1 MLIIVACKE
10 ILSVNILKAASKWKF
25 ILKGML
31 YMINDNIRQYRKE
44 KGYSQEE
51 MAVKLHVVRQTVS
64 KWENGRSVPD
74 ADVLIR
80 MAEILDVSVNDLL
93 GIGIE
98 QDNIKNLTSELARV
112 NEVLAEKNKQENL
125 VKRANEKRGLIL
137 SLSFAAMLAVLGINN
152 PVVSVVL
159 SGGCIL
165 AAVFILYRNLALMTS
180 VTTDNMRLKIL
191 KIITIFHI
199 GILAAGIILAVL
211 TASGLVQFSEYEE
224 KMTAMFVV
232 AGIMIFMGIVSP
244 KLPFTR
250 HTGLRLPWTIRD
262 QDTWNLAHKILGYIS
277 LPLALLYVACSLT
290 IEYFQQVTFAVILL
304 WIGIPGGISY
314 IFYWRKMH
322 GRLKY

>member
-1 MLIIVACKE
+1 
-10 ILSVNILKAASKWKF
+10 
-25 ILKGML
+25 
-31 YMINDNIRQYRKE
+31 MINDNIKRYRKE

-74 ADVLIR
+74 AEVLIR
-80 MAEILDVSVNDLL
+80 MAEVLDVSVNDLL
-93 GIGIE
+93 GIEIE
-98 QDNIKNLTSELARV
+98 RDDVKDLTSELARV
-112 NEVLAEKNKQENL
+112 NEVLAEKNRQENL
-125 VKRANEKRGLIL
+125 VKRASEKRGLIL
-137 SLSFAAMLAVLGINN
+137 FLSFASILAVLGIKN

-180 VTTDNMRLKIL
+180 VTTDDMRLKVL
-191 KIITIFHI
+191 KITTIFNI
-199 GILAAGIILAVL
+199 GILMAGIILAAL
-211 TASGLVQFSEYEE
+211 TAAGVLRFSEQEE
-224 KMTAMFVV
+224 KMTAMFIV
-232 AGIMIFMGIVSP
+232 ACIMVFMGIVSP

-262 QDTWNLAHKILGYIS
+262 QETWNLAHRVLGYIS

-290 IEYFQQVTFAVILL
+290 MESFQQITLVTVLL

-322 GRLKY
+322 GNVLP

>member
-1 MLIIVACKE
+1 
-10 ILSVNILKAASKWKF
+10 
-25 ILKGML
+25 
-31 YMINDNIRQYRKE
+31 MINDNIKRYRKE

-74 ADVLIR
+74 AEVLIR
-80 MAEILDVSVNDLL
+80 MAEVLDVSVNDLL
-93 GIGIE
+93 GIEIE
-98 QDNIKNLTSELARV
+98 RDDVKDLTSELARV
-112 NEVLAEKNKQENL
+112 NEVLAEKNRQENL
-125 VKRANEKRGLIL
+125 VKRASEKRGLIL
-137 SLSFAAMLAVLGINN
+137 FLSFASMLAVLGIKN

-180 VTTDNMRLKIL
+180 VTTDDMRLKVL
-191 KIITIFHI
+191 KITTIFNI
-199 GILAAGIILAVL
+199 GILMAGIILAAL
-211 TASGLVQFSEYEE
+211 TAAGVLRFSEQEE
-224 KMTAMFVV
+224 KMTAMFIV
-232 AGIMIFMGIVSP
+232 ACIMVFMGIVSP

-262 QDTWNLAHKILGYIS
+262 QETWDLAHRILGYIS

-290 IEYFQQVTFAVILL
+290 MGPFQQITLVTVLL

-314 IFYWRKMH
+314 IFYWRKIH
-322 GRLKY
+322 GNVLP

>member
-1 MLIIVACKE
+1 
-10 ILSVNILKAASKWKF
+10 
-25 ILKGML
+25 
-31 YMINDNIRQYRKE
+31 MINDNIKRYRKE

-74 ADVLIR
+74 AEVLIR
-80 MAEILDVSVNDLL
+80 MAEVLDVSVNDLL
-93 GIGIE
+93 GIEIE
-98 QDNIKNLTSELARV
+98 RDDVKDLTSELARV
-112 NEVLAEKNKQENL
+112 NEVLAEKNRQENL
-125 VKRANEKRGLIL
+125 VKRASEKRGLIL
-137 SLSFAAMLAVLGINN
+137 FLSFASMLAVLGIKN

-180 VTTDNMRLKIL
+180 VTTDDMRLKVL
-191 KIITIFHI
+191 KITTIFNI
-199 GILAAGIILAVL
+199 GILMAGIILAAL
-211 TASGLVQFSEYEE
+211 TAAGVLRFSEQEE
-224 KMTAMFVV
+224 KMTAMFIV
-232 AGIMIFMGIVSP
+232 ACIMVFMGIVSP

-262 QDTWNLAHKILGYIS
+262 QETWDLAHRILGYIS

-290 IEYFQQVTFAVILL
+290 MEPFQQITLVTVLL

-322 GRLKY
+322 GNVLP

>member
-1 MLIIVACKE
+1 
-10 ILSVNILKAASKWKF
+10 
-25 ILKGML
+25 
-31 YMINDNIRQYRKE
+31 MINDNIRQYRKE

-93 GIGIE
+93 GIGIQ

-137 SLSFAAMLAVLGINN
+137 FLSFAAMLAALGINN
-152 PVVSVVL
+152 PIVSVVL

-232 AGIMIFMGIVSP
+232 AGFMIFMGIVSP

-290 IEYFQQVTFAVILL
+290 IEFFQQVTFAVILL

>member
-1 MLIIVACKE
+1 
-10 ILSVNILKAASKWKF
+10 
-25 ILKGML
+25 
-31 YMINDNIRQYRKE
+31 MINDNIKRYRKE

-74 ADVLIR
+74 AEVLIR
-80 MAEILDVSVNDLL
+80 MAEVLDVSVNDLL
-93 GIGIE
+93 GIEIE
-98 QDNIKNLTSELARV
+98 RDDVKDLTSELARV
-112 NEVLAEKNKQENL
+112 NEVLAEKNRQENL
-125 VKRANEKRGLIL
+125 VKRASEKRGLIL
-137 SLSFAAMLAVLGINN
+137 FLSFASMLAVLGIKN

-180 VTTDNMRLKIL
+180 VTTDDMRLKVL
-191 KIITIFHI
+191 KITTIFNI
-199 GILAAGIILAVL
+199 GILMAGIILAAL
-211 TASGLVQFSEYEE
+211 TAAGVLQFSEQEE
-224 KMTAMFVV
+224 KMTAMFIV
-232 AGIMIFMGIVSP
+232 ACIMIFMGIVSP

-262 QDTWNLAHKILGYIS
+262 QETWNLAHRVLGYIS

-290 IEYFQQVTFAVILL
+290 MESFQQITLVTVLL

-314 IFYWRKMH
+314 IFYWRKIH
-322 GRLKY
+322 GNVLP

>member
-1 MLIIVACKE
+1 
-10 ILSVNILKAASKWKF
+10 
-25 ILKGML
+25 
-31 YMINDNIRQYRKE
+31 MINDNIKRYRKE

-74 ADVLIR
+74 AEVLIR
-80 MAEILDVSVNDLL
+80 MAEVLDVSVNDLL
-93 GIGIE
+93 GIEIE
-98 QDNIKNLTSELARV
+98 RDDVKDLTSELARV
-112 NEVLAEKNKQENL
+112 NEVLAEKNRQENL
-125 VKRANEKRGLIL
+125 VKRASEKRGLIL
-137 SLSFAAMLAVLGINN
+137 FLSFASMLAVLGIKN

-180 VTTDNMRLKIL
+180 VTTDDMRLKVL
-191 KIITIFHI
+191 KITTIFNI
-199 GILAAGIILAVL
+199 GILMAGIILAAL
-211 TASGLVQFSEYEE
+211 TAAGVLRFSEQEE
-224 KMTAMFVV
+224 KMTAMFIV
-232 AGIMIFMGIVSP
+232 ACIMVFMGIVSP

-262 QDTWNLAHKILGYIS
+262 QETWNLAHRVLGYIS

-290 IEYFQQVTFAVILL
+290 MESFQQITLVTVLL

-322 GRLKY
+322 GNVLP

>member
-1 MLIIVACKE
+1 
-10 ILSVNILKAASKWKF
+10 
-25 ILKGML
+25 
-31 YMINDNIRQYRKE
+31 MINDNIRQYRKE

-290 IEYFQQVTFAVILL
+290 IESFQQVTFAVILL